1 MIILTVVVVLLNLLA
16 ITSLGYVVDIHF
28 RDIVSLV
35 KSKVFVELLLGLMY
49 KFKYIHTNILFKIEL
64 VKHS

>member
-49 KFKYIHTNILFKIEL
+49 KI
-64 VKHS
+64 